1 MASTCHLFLC
11 ACCFWFFLFL
21 FGSGVVCL
29 SILLGTVCF
38 YLCNSLFKI
47 VLLDLFWDE
56 VIFQAMHLNPSDL
69 EFVFGHW
76 HAWIMYIFHIDFVG
90 VFCFGNR
97 FSSSKHN
104 IYIYILG
111 FVIKMKWSQIEKIMF
126 NIPNIIHVVQKNN
139 LKCLNI
145 MYLICVTKIFISEI
159 FVLMC
164 FFSKL
169 FPF

>member
-1 MASTCHLFLC
+1 MIAWATYLFACSHLVKGIYLSFISMCMLFLNC
-11 ACCFWFFLFL
+11 FLFL

-97 FSSSKHN
+97 FSSPKKMYL
-104 IYIYILG
+104 YIYIFIYCFLLS
-111 FVIKMKWSQIEKIMF
+111 KWNDLKLKRLCSIFQI
-126 NIPNIIHVVQKNN
+126 
-139 LKCLNI
+139 
-145 MYLICVTKIFISEI
+145 
-159 FVLMC
+159 
-164 FFSKL
+164 
-169 FPF
+169 